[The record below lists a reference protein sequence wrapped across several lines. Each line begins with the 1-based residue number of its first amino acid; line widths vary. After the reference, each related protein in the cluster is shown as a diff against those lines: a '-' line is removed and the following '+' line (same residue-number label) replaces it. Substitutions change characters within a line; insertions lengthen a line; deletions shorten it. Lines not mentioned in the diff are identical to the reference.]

1 MISISIFRYPLYN
14 IHWLYDV
21 PLQAYITTDF
31 TLFLKVEMNA
41 FSPQSFGII
50 SQGVLNIWGHIVFS
64 MFWVASLG
72 HILKVELLSQRE

>member
-1 MISISIFRYPLYN
+1 
-14 IHWLYDV
+14 
-21 PLQAYITTDF
+21 
-31 TLFLKVEMNA
+31 MNA
-41 FSPQSFGII
+41 FFPQSFGII